1 MPNRRH
7 PPPLQQIHQQHQTGV
22 STSSSTSSHTHNAR
36 LQQLNRDPGI
46 LAFTSSQFSSSSTL
60 VDNNNVPLSNNPT
73 SPINIPAGARRLHNS
88 RNQSLG
94 SASEFQSSPR
104 SLGPDI
110 SISSSTGSPTN
121 PFEGSPVAESPV
133 RPPTRRTTTTPN
145 NIPTTMT
152 PPPIRKAAKSSDYAL
167 SVVFSQFEA
176 SADKKMELILNMGV
190 DAEVDFR
197 KILAAGADQPFD
209 KLIKS
214 LSSLATSQQKQVID
228 AVMRWRRAKI
238 EPLDQD
244 LVRRV
249 SESAPLSRT
258 KDVTSI
264 LKERQSLASV
274 YILCRALIEIVKS
287 FTPET
292 LPEDLGENLEEIVFN
307 QLKKADP
314 EAIRRSKNRTASMD
328 LFAELIGE
336 LSNVRFAS
344 VSDRFIAELEKYNSQ
359 TIMKERQSHMEM
371 LIRGMRFLKI
381 KIYPLDALEE
391 TADFLSSCASFFRNA
406 HGAKVKHSYA
416 KLFVQLLLPIAGV
429 AVAEVNFPAWAKA
442 VDIVYPRA
450 WKMTLK
456 PRHVLAG
463 YPLVTT
469 LLCVSRK
476 EFFAA
481 NWMGVVES
489 CYQKFSKDKY
499 TRQLTL
505 GCVSRLVWSYL
516 FRCTESTAIAFK
528 KLDGIIKTLFPPFRR
543 AIYPSETPL
552 DHFILI
558 TYFML
563 MRDIDTAMK
572 SVVYYLLNADNVAT
586 TLHWEYINPERMI
599 IALRAFRLML
609 CDLERGNT
617 RPPFPVDPD
626 MHGTGISMN
635 CSANMFTSPI
645 RAIKPDVIDR
655 IEEIT
660 HKSLLSLDQAF
671 GRLIVLDDKTVVQ
684 KPPGSMSSNTSS
696 GGLGGGN
703 YSVPMFV
710 NSVGISGT
718 SESGPQVQHQYPSF
732 AISYSKEKQAYLD
745 VLRAIFDSMPRLMPA
760 GIPLPK
766 LVEMLSRYTV
776 HADPELIQSASQALL
791 RIAEQIDS
799 QTVVTGYARFVYRI
813 EDKYWDMIISLASGP
828 LTGGSHNGNGGVM
841 KLYVDLLATWVDH
854 IDLTPLKELD
864 IGSSNETPTAMQ
876 DGDSG
881 GKGGKNGSSTSVGDL
896 AADVH
901 SDVSRLFNMVEETE
915 ANGLLFLC
923 NQSSAIRRS
932 AIQIIK
938 LAGDLEQRLRG
949 LISDNETELARRLM
963 KHFSIDR
970 KYIRLYNF
978 LESAGQEMLK
988 FDKETSTLLGSKI
1001 SIETRIRIQQHQ
1013 RRGSQN
1019 VLIQIIESDHPY
1031 DMAIWNACYPEICKR
1046 CFEYFPGTVALCRQ
1060 NICTRLLQIQ
1070 PFIQGSFETAK
1081 AGTAGTLSMSK
1092 SSTSQK
1098 VASGETIEQ
1107 WKMYI
1112 IFACATATLSE
1123 DRSPVATWAS
1133 SGRKGS
1139 AVVHKIASA
1148 HDLFRM
1154 TLQYLTCEHRA
1165 IREAAIQG
1173 LGNVN
1178 KDAYKILINGLQNHV
1193 RIILDDGKQ
1202 RNNQK
1207 PYQNKRSKK
1216 HDRLRIS
1223 LMHVFELTA
1232 NCLQHRKFLE
1242 DKDVM
1247 NVIMSYIKETKS
1259 FLQDSEIQLE
1269 WEYHKLRV
1277 YLCGLVERLYEKL
1290 MQLDD
1295 PTSVMS
1301 FETRLSLY
1309 KMFEEWCG
1317 YGICANATR
1326 SREAAMIQD
1335 VLEQCK
1341 DSQERAS
1348 ATQLMEEE
1356 RKALETASLSAM
1368 AMLCRGP
1375 LYAFLGQKKA
1385 RQAVI
1390 QFDMLNVLKWIDAV
1404 FESPDPK
1411 YHPIARRALEAV
1423 LIYNQD
1429 QPLLLDDVIEQCY
1442 AGNPKLEFTQGY
1454 FLALAD
1460 IVTKVEDYPCH
1471 IHQIMSLALFKSGD
1485 AKKTIRKSAIN
1496 LLRVIE
1502 DRVFADSCAKEY
1514 EIGITSNLP
1523 TIYKHTQT
1531 LLSARLAVDH
1541 PEQTFSMLSEITQRF
1556 DNISS
1561 NSQREVL
1568 VYLLPWLRKIDLSV
1582 GPQDT
1587 ELSASAYMVLSN
1599 IYYLTIKFGDTY
1611 VKEIGALWSQVVDHG
1626 RNIRAIIMYLLDM
1639 GLEMRNPWFLLHAKR
1654 VFVCLGRTPAF
1665 TRIVEDT
1672 IAEITPRSMVPQLKE
1687 ISSKYAQAFP
1697 LLYVADTAKA
1707 LNTYS
1712 KRPVF
1717 SRGQMAMVFLVDLA
1731 IEAGADL
1738 APHLPLLLHTIFVQL
1753 DHLTSII
1760 CDQSRCFLIN
1770 LIHSIVIRQSIDS
1783 EASNKAAELIQW
1795 LTAKEGKRLWA
1806 YENITPKNR
1815 HLQSAEE
1822 LGDLLH
1828 KVVEVFSHEDPDL
1841 RQKWGETALKWAT
1854 CCSVRH
1860 IACRSFECFRTLMPA
1875 FNQHMLADMLA
1886 RLSNTIADKSDEIR
1900 GFALEIILTLTKVTK
1915 NMDQQQIE
1923 QFPQIFW
1930 AAVGCL
1936 YSPYEAEHTEALVLL
1951 EVVLEKYG
1959 FSNDLASCFP
1969 KNWAS
1974 EFEGLQPLL
1983 LKGLQ
1988 FESAEEKTFSIL
2000 SSIMLIENPPLID
2013 PSETRLLFLLLGS
2026 LCRLLHGLDV
2036 SESSDEPDAFAIKLA
2051 DELARLFEWYSL
2063 PDVHRILATYPKQK
2077 SKFQE
2082 DYLKQLLGSIREV
2095 FLNKYANQ
2103 AMMFALLLVKN
2114 KKSYYREKGLMIV
2127 ENLIPY
2133 VKKNDPRSTGTS
2145 IPIDITTFS
2154 SLLNLVQTEYADKA
2168 LSILNAGIP
2177 VANISQPPSII
2188 KDHPSSIPP
2197 PTPTS
2202 TAPGVPQ
2209 SPRISNGERASNT
2222 DTTNAANALW
2232 GFGPAAVSLASQITR
2247 HNVHAVVFECSSAT
2261 NQEPVEHNI
2270 QFSIEDFSLLTGEPP
2285 RQDPNDSVSDEVEV
2299 PTSTVSAAAVTTGVA
2314 RPAAYGEELI
2324 NALKDLDDFFNE
2336 DVETS
2341 LTPSSSSSRNNVL
2354 GPESRNSGIGFDSDN
2369 EEDY

>member
-1 MPNRRH
+1 
-7 PPPLQQIHQQHQTGV
+7 
-22 STSSSTSSHTHNAR
+22 
-36 LQQLNRDPGI
+36 
-46 LAFTSSQFSSSSTL
+46 
-60 VDNNNVPLSNNPT
+60 
-73 SPINIPAGARRLHNS
+73 
-88 RNQSLG
+88 
-94 SASEFQSSPR
+94 
-104 SLGPDI
+104 
-110 SISSSTGSPTN
+110 
-121 PFEGSPVAESPV
+121 
-133 RPPTRRTTTTPN
+133 
-145 NIPTTMT
+145 
-152 PPPIRKAAKSSDYAL
+152 
-167 SVVFSQFEA
+167 
-176 SADKKMELILNMGV
+176 
-190 DAEVDFR
+190 
-197 KILAAGADQPFD
+197 
-209 KLIKS
+209 
-214 LSSLATSQQKQVID
+214 
-228 AVMRWRRAKI
+228 
-238 EPLDQD
+238 
-244 LVRRV
+244 
-249 SESAPLSRT
+249 
-258 KDVTSI
+258 
-264 LKERQSLASV
+264 
-274 YILCRALIEIVKS
+274 
-287 FTPET
+287 
-292 LPEDLGENLEEIVFN
+292 
-307 QLKKADP
+307 
-314 EAIRRSKNRTASMD
+314 
-328 LFAELIGE
+328 
-336 LSNVRFAS
+336 
-344 VSDRFIAELEKYNSQ
+344 
-359 TIMKERQSHMEM
+359 
-371 LIRGMRFLKI
+371 
-381 KIYPLDALEE
+381 
-391 TADFLSSCASFFRNA
+391 
-406 HGAKVKHSYA
+406 
-416 KLFVQLLLPIAGV
+416 
-429 AVAEVNFPAWAKA
+429 
-442 VDIVYPRA
+442 
-450 WKMTLK
+450 
-456 PRHVLAG
+456 
-463 YPLVTT
+463 
-469 LLCVSRK
+469 
-476 EFFAA
+476 
-481 NWMGVVES
+481 
-489 CYQKFSKDKY
+489 
-499 TRQLTL
+499 
-505 GCVSRLVWSYL
+505 
-516 FRCTESTAIAFK
+516 
-528 KLDGIIKTLFPPFRR
+528 
-543 AIYPSETPL
+543 
-552 DHFILI
+552 
-558 TYFML
+558 
-563 MRDIDTAMK
+563 
-572 SVVYYLLNADNVAT
+572 
-586 TLHWEYINPERMI
+586 
-599 IALRAFRLML
+599 
-609 CDLERGNT
+609 
-617 RPPFPVDPD
+617 
-626 MHGTGISMN
+626 
-635 CSANMFTSPI
+635 
-645 RAIKPDVIDR
+645 
-655 IEEIT
+655 
-660 HKSLLSLDQAF
+660 
-671 GRLIVLDDKTVVQ
+671 
-684 KPPGSMSSNTSS
+684 
-696 GGLGGGN
+696 
-703 YSVPMFV
+703 
-710 NSVGISGT
+710 
-718 SESGPQVQHQYPSF
+718 
-732 AISYSKEKQAYLD
+732 
-745 VLRAIFDSMPRLMPA
+745 MPRLMPA

-776 HADPELIQSASQALL
+776 HADPELIQSASQAML

-813 EDKYWDMIISLASGP
+813 EDKFYDVLTSLASGP
-828 LTGGSHNGNGGVM
+828 LTGGNHNGNGGIM
-841 KLYVDLLATWVDH
+841 KLYVDLLRIWVDH
-854 IDLTPLKELD
+854 IDLTPLKDLEIGAGND
-864 IGSSNETPTAMQ
+864 ITGK
-876 DGDSG
+876 SG
-881 GKGGKNGSSTSVGDL
+881 AGDL
-896 AADVH
+896 AADVQL
-901 SDVSRLFNMVEETE
+901 DVSRLFSMVEETE

-923 NQSSAIRRS
+923 SQSSAIRRS
-932 AIQIIK
+932 AVQIVK
-938 LAGDLEQRLRG
+938 LAADLEERLRT
-949 LISDNETELARRLM
+949 LIQDNESEIAKKLS
-963 KHFSIDR
+963 KHFRTDS
-970 KYIRLYNF
+970 KYNRLYHF
-978 LESAGQEMLK
+978 LESAGQDMIK
-988 FDKETSTLLGSKI
+988 FDKDTNMLLGSKL
-1001 SIETRIRIQQHQ
+1001 SIETHIRIQQLQ

-1019 VLIQIIESDHPY
+1019 VLIQIIESDHPC
-1031 DMAIWNACYPEICKR
+1031 DLTIWTICYPEIFKR
-1046 CFEYFPGTVALCRQ
+1046 CFEYFPVTVALCRQ

-1070 PFIQGSFETAK
+1070 PSIQASLETAK
-1081 AGTAGTLSMSK
+1081 ASTAGTLSMSK

-1098 VASGETIEQ
+1098 IASIETIEQ
-1107 WKMYI
+1107 WKMYVV
-1112 IFACATATLSE
+1112 FACATATLSE

-1139 AVVHKIASA
+1139 AVVQKIASA
-1148 HDLFRM
+1148 SDLFRM
-1154 TLQYLTCEHRA
+1154 ILQYLTCEHRS
-1165 IREAAIQG
+1165 IRDAVMQG

-1178 KDAYKILINGLQNHV
+1178 NDAYKVLITNLQYHV

-1223 LMHVFELTA
+1223 LMHVLELTA
-1232 NCLQHRKFLE
+1232 NCLEHRKYLE

-1259 FLQDSEIQLE
+1259 FLADTEIQLE
-1269 WEYHKLRV
+1269 WDYNKLRI
-1277 YLCGLVERLYEKL
+1277 YLCGLVEKLYEKL

-1295 PTSVMS
+1295 PTSIMS

-1317 YGICANATR
+1317 YGLCANATR
-1326 SREAAMIQD
+1326 SREAAMMRD

-1341 DSQERAS
+1341 DTQERAN
-1348 ATQLMEEE
+1348 ATQLMEED
-1356 RKALETASLSAM
+1356 RKALETAALSAM

-1454 FLALAD
+1454 FQALAD
-1460 IVTKVEDYPCH
+1460 IVTKVEDFPCH

-1485 AKKTIRKSAIN
+1485 TKKAIRKSAIN

-1541 PEQTFSMLSEITQRF
+1541 PEQTFSMLSEVTQRF

-1587 ELSASAYMVLSN
+1587 ELSPSAYMVLSN
-1599 IYYLTIKFGDTY
+1599 LYYLTVKFGDSY
-1611 VKEIGALWSQVVDHG
+1611 VKEIGALWSQLVDHG

-1639 GLEMRNPWFLLHAKR
+1639 GLEMRNPWFLIHAKR

-1665 TRIVEDT
+1665 GRVVEET

-1687 ISSKYAQAFP
+1687 ISSKYTQAFP
-1697 LLYVADTAKA
+1697 LLHVADIVKA
-1707 LNTYS
+1707 LPTYA

-1717 SRGQMAMVFLVDLA
+1717 SRGQLAMVFLVDLA

-1770 LIHSIVIRQSIDS
+1770 LIHSIVIRQSMDS
-1783 EASNKAAELIQW
+1783 EASLKATELIQW

-1822 LGDLLH
+1822 LGDLLL
-1828 KVVEVFSHEDPDL
+1828 KVVDVFSHEDPDL

-1900 GFALEIILTLTKVTK
+1900 GFALEIILTLTRVTK
-1915 NMDQQQIE
+1915 TMDQAQIE

-1959 FSNDLASCFP
+1959 FCNELAGSFP

-2000 SSIMLIENPPLID
+2000 SSIILIENPPLID
-2013 PSETRLLFLLLGS
+2013 PSETRLLYLLLGS

-2036 SESSDEPDAFAIKLA
+2036 SEASEQPDTFAIKLA

-2077 SKFQE
+2077 GKFQE

-2103 AMMFALLLVKN
+2103 ALMFALLLVKN

-2133 VKKNDPRSTGTS
+2133 VKKSDPRTGGAGTCS
-2145 IPIDITTFS
+2145 PIDIATLS
-2154 SLLNLVQTEYADKA
+2154 SLLNLVQTNYADKA
-2168 LSILNAGIP
+2168 LSILNSGIP
-2177 VANISQPPSII
+2177 VA
-2188 KDHPSSIPP
+2188 SIPQP
-2197 PTPTS
+2197 SAGT
-2202 TAPGVPQ
+2202 
-2209 SPRISNGERASNT
+2209 ERTN
-2222 DTTNAANALW
+2222 TNAANALW
-2232 GFGPAAVSLASQITR
+2232 GFGPAAISVASLITR
-2247 HNVHAVVFECSSAT
+2247 HNVHAVVFECSSVT
-2261 NQEPVEHNI
+2261 NEEPIEHNI
-2270 QFSIEDFSLLTGEPP
+2270 QFSIEDFSLLTGEGS
-2285 RQDPNDSVSDEVEV
+2285 RQDDQADDSVSDEEEV
-2299 PTSTVSAAAVTTGVA
+2299 PTTTPAAVA
-2314 RPAAYGEELI
+2314 RPAYGEELM

-2341 LTPSSSSSRNNVL
+2341 LTPSSSSSRNNL
-2354 GPESRNSGIGFDSDN
+2354 GPESHNSGIAFDS
-2369 EEDY
+2369 EEEY

>member
-1 MPNRRH
+1 
-7 PPPLQQIHQQHQTGV
+7 
-22 STSSSTSSHTHNAR
+22 
-36 LQQLNRDPGI
+36 
-46 LAFTSSQFSSSSTL
+46 
-60 VDNNNVPLSNNPT
+60 
-73 SPINIPAGARRLHNS
+73 
-88 RNQSLG
+88 
-94 SASEFQSSPR
+94 
-104 SLGPDI
+104 
-110 SISSSTGSPTN
+110 
-121 PFEGSPVAESPV
+121 
-133 RPPTRRTTTTPN
+133 
-145 NIPTTMT
+145 
-152 PPPIRKAAKSSDYAL
+152 
-167 SVVFSQFEA
+167 
-176 SADKKMELILNMGV
+176 
-190 DAEVDFR
+190 
-197 KILAAGADQPFD
+197 
-209 KLIKS
+209 
-214 LSSLATSQQKQVID
+214 
-228 AVMRWRRAKI
+228 
-238 EPLDQD
+238 
-244 LVRRV
+244 
-249 SESAPLSRT
+249 
-258 KDVTSI
+258 
-264 LKERQSLASV
+264 
-274 YILCRALIEIVKS
+274 
-287 FTPET
+287 
-292 LPEDLGENLEEIVFN
+292 
-307 QLKKADP
+307 
-314 EAIRRSKNRTASMD
+314 
-328 LFAELIGE
+328 
-336 LSNVRFAS
+336 
-344 VSDRFIAELEKYNSQ
+344 
-359 TIMKERQSHMEM
+359 
-371 LIRGMRFLKI
+371 
-381 KIYPLDALEE
+381 
-391 TADFLSSCASFFRNA
+391 
-406 HGAKVKHSYA
+406 
-416 KLFVQLLLPIAGV
+416 
-429 AVAEVNFPAWAKA
+429 
-442 VDIVYPRA
+442 
-450 WKMTLK
+450 
-456 PRHVLAG
+456 
-463 YPLVTT
+463 
-469 LLCVSRK
+469 
-476 EFFAA
+476 
-481 NWMGVVES
+481 MGVVES

-505 GCVSRLVWSYL
+505 GCVSRLVWTYL
-516 FRCTESTAIAFK
+516 FRCAESTSIAYK

-563 MRDIDTAMK
+563 MRDVDTAMK

-609 CDLERGNT
+609 CDLEKGNT

-626 MHGTGISMN
+626 MLGTGISMH

-655 IEEIT
+655 IEDII

-671 GRLIVLDDKTVVQ
+671 GRLIVLDDKTVIQ
-684 KPPGSMSSNTSS
+684 KPAGSMSSNTSS
-696 GGLGGGN
+696 SGLGSGN

-718 SESGPQVQHQYPSF
+718 SESGPQVQHQYAAF
-732 AISYSKEKQAYLD
+732 AISYSKDKQAYLD
-745 VLRAIFDSMPRLMPA
+745 VLKAIFDSMPRLMPA

-813 EDKYWDMIISLASGP
+813 EDKYCDVLTSLAAGP
-828 LTGGSHNGNGGVM
+828 LTGGNHNGNGGVM

-864 IGSSNETPTAMQ
+864 MGTNENTNNAN
-876 DGDSG
+876 
-881 GKGGKNGSSTSVGDL
+881 GKNTTPATEAAVSSLAGDL

-901 SDVSRLFNMVEETE
+901 SDVSRLFSMVEETE

-938 LAGDLEQRLRG
+938 LAADLEERLRG
-949 LISDNETELARRLM
+949 LIHDSESELAKRLN
-963 KHFSIDR
+963 KHFSSMTDR
-970 KYIRLYNF
+970 KYIRLYNL
-978 LESAGQEMLK
+978 LESAGQEMIK
-988 FDKETSTLLGSKI
+988 FDKDTSILLGSKI

-1013 RRGSQN
+1013 RRANRN

-1031 DMAIWNACYPEICKR
+1031 DMIIWNICYPELCKR

-1060 NICTRLLQIQ
+1060 NICTRILQIQ
-1070 PFIQGSFETAK
+1070 PAIQGSFETAK
-1081 AGTAGTLSMSK
+1081 AGATGTLSMSK

-1098 VASGETIEQ
+1098 VASSETIEQ

-1112 IFACATATLSE
+1112 VFACATAALSE

-1139 AVVHKIASA
+1139 AVVQKIGSA

-1154 TLQYLTCEHRA
+1154 TLQYLTCEHRP
-1165 IREAAIQG
+1165 IREAVMQG

-1178 KDAYKILINGLQNHV
+1178 KDAYKLLITNLQHHV

-1232 NCLQHRKFLE
+1232 DCLQRRKYLE

-1259 FLQDSEIQLE
+1259 FLQDSEIQFE

-1277 YLCGLVERLYEKL
+1277 YLCGLVEKLYEKL

-1326 SREAAMIQD
+1326 NREAAMMRD

-1341 DSQERAS
+1341 DAQERAS

-1404 FESPDPK
+1404 FESRDPI

-1460 IVTKVEDYPCH
+1460 IVTQVEDYPCH

-1654 VFVCLGRTPAF
+1654 VFVCLGRTSAF
-1665 TRIVEDT
+1665 SRVVEDT

-1707 LNTYS
+1707 LNKYS

-1717 SRGQMAMVFLVDLA
+1717 SRGQMATVFLVDLA

-1770 LIHSIVIRQSIDS
+1770 LIHSIVIRQSMDS
-1783 EASNKAAELIQW
+1783 EASAKATELIQW

-1828 KVVEVFSHEDPDL
+1828 KVVDVFSHEDPDL

-1915 NMDQQQIE
+1915 NMDRQQIE

-1959 FSNDLASCFP
+1959 FSDDLAGCFP

-2000 SSIMLIENPPLID
+2000 SSIMMIENPPLID
-2013 PSETRLLFLLLGS
+2013 PSETRLLYLLLGS
-2026 LCRLLHGLDV
+2026 LCRLLNGLDV
-2036 SESSDEPDAFAIKLA
+2036 SESSNKPDESAIKLA
-2051 DELARLFEWYSL
+2051 NELARLFEWYSL

-2103 AMMFALLLVKN
+2103 ALMFALLLVKN
-2114 KKSYYREKGLMIV
+2114 KRSYYREKGLMLV

-2145 IPIDITTFS
+2145 MPIDITTLS

-2177 VANISQPPSII
+2177 VANIPQPPSII
-2188 KDHPSSIPP
+2188 KDPSSLSL
-2197 PTPTS
+2197 TAALTS
-2202 TAPGVPQ
+2202 TGV
-2209 SPRISNGERASNT
+2209 STNITGSNHNSIRAST
-2222 DTTNAANALW
+2222 TSDTTNAANTLW
-2232 GFGPAAVSLASQITR
+2232 GFGPAAISLASQITR
-2247 HNVHAVVFECSSAT
+2247 HNVHAVVFECSSVT
-2261 NQEPVEHNI
+2261 NQEPIEHNI
-2270 QFSIEDFSLLTGEPP
+2270 QFSIEDFSMLTGEPP
-2285 RQDPNDSVSDEVEV
+2285 RQEEDRADSISDETEAQAS
-2299 PTSTVSAAAVTTGVA
+2299 TSAVAAAAAASAVTTATTTGGGVP
-2314 RPAAYGEELI
+2314 RPAAYGEELM

-2354 GPESRNSGIGFDSDN
+2354 EPGSRNSGIGFDSDN
-2369 EEDY
+2369 EEEF